1 MSGKTRSQRANYIPL
16 LLECEEEELSD
27 AQKEAISIAEKEYQ
41 EAVDKINDMMK
52 SHTVVHKGKDVIV
65 LQNGTID
72 SPTTPITPSQ
82 ALPPLVATSNLGAAK
97 TGPNLITRASANQ
110 AAPRIAPTTYQL
122 LSSVGGRPLMQASA
136 NTIKLTSQA
145 NAPAGKIA
153 IPAISTV
160 QGIAA
165 IAPGGQVQLASLGQ
179 LTKIQAVTTPS
190 GPSTS
195 SVPTVDLTE
204 GEDDR
209 ADSREIVFNKLS
221 GKTFPSLVVLARPS
235 LRVKDNSPAV
245 TNKERASMDA
255 RVKAVLIYT
264 PTKFTE
270 WLIQQGLV
278 RSEQLCVSHV
288 GNDNKP
294 LKLKLGMYSDA
305 SKFPYSGGYV
315 WISECCPQRFV
326 SVFSGSL
333 FEGAPHPPTV
343 LLKLIYH
350 WACQTS
356 VSNVVQ
362 WVKVDNFYV
371 KNFFT
376 HLRALCTAAVHTKMG
391 LLGGL
396 NRFVEVG
403 VISLGTT
410 SQDGQQRQVKVE
422 VLGVLDKEAKLV
434 RLRAIEPMQE
444 GDRNLKRRFAK
455 ILEPLVHWANANDVG
470 VIVNGKRCSNQ
481 NVMEYLRKIV
491 PRMFLRLNNIAA
503 NPFKNWN
510 YLEPRPQGF
519 TLRIATAPN
528 GNYMVQPAANDYTM
542 DVSPQ
547 SLCEVQYA
555 PGPASS
561 KRPKTQRQPQPVVP
575 DAQASSSNQL
585 QTATAVKRIKLNT
598 TDQTYLD
605 SYYYADMMGN
615 QQCILEDMD
624 ANFSVKCVVCPM
636 NFTNNIA
643 LMKHIISHVIYESS
657 DPNSKRFLFCP
668 YCLKRMQT
676 TMQLAS
682 HRTESHQNSTAV
694 MACCICQCR
703 FPIRQALIKHMHLRH
718 TASEMPYRCGV
729 CQFRSSFH
737 QKVVDHFYEA
747 HTGGCSLQCPI
758 CLKIFYACGIRSR
771 GNYVNLTGFY
781 QHLVGH
787 KRQSNRRKCE
797 RCVLT
802 FQQSKQ
808 VAEHED
814 CDHKSMRNQARV
826 VPVVSTENNPTII
839 IPLPKGGAP
848 PPNPASK
855 ASASYG
861 SPPNRNFISTPHP
874 IPIHIKAQF
883 NETCIE
889 CKQPLV
895 QRYHLTTTLRCLRCR
910 FVTCCLAAMEQ
921 HSKTVHTNS
930 KGQQQKLGK
939 DIVLD
944 KPMFCI
950 CGFKSNKGNVLASHL
965 AKCGKRSAYPIPGI
979 EAQSASFPPLVNLDD
994 GDEPNQDPNDQWM
1007 KAYVKGKDEEKTTS
1021 AGANGSGSMLDVLGL
1036 VRKAST
1042 DDEAAP
1048 PSKKGKQDSD
1058 EESEVKAAVEVKEQK
1073 TDSSSVAVEPMET
1086 EAAAAADT
1094 SVEEITTDDIEIKE
1108 EEEKSTAKD

>member
-1 MSGKTRSQRANYIPL
+1 M
-16 LLECEEEELSD
+16 
-27 AQKEAISIAEKEYQ
+27 
-41 EAVDKINDMMK
+41 
-52 SHTVVHKGKDVIV
+52 
-65 LQNGTID
+65 
-72 SPTTPITPSQ
+72 
-82 ALPPLVATSNLGAAK
+82 
-97 TGPNLITRASANQ
+97 
-110 AAPRIAPTTYQL
+110 
-122 LSSVGGRPLMQASA
+122 
-136 NTIKLTSQA
+136 
-145 NAPAGKIA
+145 
-153 IPAISTV
+153 
-160 QGIAA
+160 
-165 IAPGGQVQLASLGQ
+165 
-179 LTKIQAVTTPS
+179 
-190 GPSTS
+190 
-195 SVPTVDLTE
+195 
-204 GEDDR
+204 
-209 ADSREIVFNKLS
+209 S

-235 LRVKDNSPAV
+235 LH
-245 TNKERASMDA
+245 A

-444 GDRNLKRRFAK
+444 GDRNLKR
-455 ILEPLVHWANANDVG
+455 

-491 PRMFLRLNNIAA
+491 PRMFLNTLSLLNRSLIQQ
-503 NPFKNWN
+503 FLDELTWR
-510 YLEPRPQGF
+510 ECIQ
-519 TLRIATAPN
+519 TLHSTTAELLTLLISSF
-528 GNYMVQPAANDYTM
+528 QPAANDYTM

-781 QHLVGH
+781 QHLV
-787 KRQSNRRKCE
+787 
-797 RCVLT
+797 
-802 FQQSKQ
+802 
-808 VAEHED
+808 
-814 CDHKSMRNQARV
+814 
-826 VPVVSTENNPTII
+826 
-839 IPLPKGGAP
+839 
-848 PPNPASK
+848 
-855 ASASYG
+855 
-861 SPPNRNFISTPHP
+861 
-874 IPIHIKAQF
+874 
-883 NETCIE
+883 
-889 CKQPLV
+889 
-895 QRYHLTTTLRCLRCR
+895 
-910 FVTCCLAAMEQ
+910 
-921 HSKTVHTNS
+921 
-930 KGQQQKLGK
+930 
-939 DIVLD
+939 
-944 KPMFCI
+944 
-950 CGFKSNKGNVLASHL
+950 
-965 AKCGKRSAYPIPGI
+965 
-979 EAQSASFPPLVNLDD
+979 
-994 GDEPNQDPNDQWM
+994 
-1007 KAYVKGKDEEKTTS
+1007 
-1021 AGANGSGSMLDVLGL
+1021 
-1036 VRKAST
+1036 
-1042 DDEAAP
+1042 
-1048 PSKKGKQDSD
+1048 
-1058 EESEVKAAVEVKEQK
+1058 
-1073 TDSSSVAVEPMET
+1073 
-1086 EAAAAADT
+1086 
-1094 SVEEITTDDIEIKE
+1094 
-1108 EEEKSTAKD
+1108 